1 MKMNEKELAEL
12 FDIIHSMNDEI
23 DFDIISFCVTN
34 GYGMKGALVKSEGI
48 DISNRKTDLVDMV
61 GYMLANMEIKKSDI
75 ILTEHLKGE
84 SIIML
89 SMIKDM
95 EKL

>member
-1 MKMNEKELAEL
+1 MKMNEKELAEV
-12 FDIIHSMNDEI
+12 FDRIHSMNDEI
-23 DFDIISFCVTN
+23 DFEMISFCVTN
-34 GYGMKGALVKSEGI
+34 GYGMQGALIKSEGV

-84 SIIML
+84 SKNML
-89 SMIKDM
+89 LMIKNM
-95 EKL
+95 EK